1 MEDEQALRKLRR
13 GDPKALEALVV
24 RYTPYVS
31 AAIRNQLGGLS
42 TEEDVEELCADV
54 FFTLWEKA
62 GSLRT
67 DRLRGWLGMVARNEA
82 RSLLRQR
89 NLPTA
94 PEEEVI
100 LAAGDDLE
108 ADVLQRE
115 QDRFIREAVLAMG
128 QPDREIFLRHYY
140 YNQKCKEIAA
150 ALDKFV
156 YLRKKAGHRSVPGL
170 FLCLNSSQFR
180 LRSPGPFRCNGAPA
194 PASYP

>member
-24 RYTPYVS
+24 RCTPYIS
-31 AAIRNQLGGLS
+31 AVIRNQLGGLS
-42 TEEDVEELCADV
+42 TEEDVEELCANV

-82 RSLLRQR
+82 RSLLRKR

-94 PEEEVI
+94 PEEVI
-100 LAAGDDLE
+100 LATGDDLE

-115 QDRFIREAVLAMG
+115 QDRFIREAVLDMG
-128 QPDREIFLRHYY
+128 QPDT
-140 YNQKCKEIAA
+140 
-150 ALDKFV
+150 
-156 YLRKKAGHRSVPGL
+156 AGFS
-170 FLCLNSSQFR
+170 
-180 LRSPGPFRCNGAPA
+180 
-194 PASYP
+194 

>member
-1 MEDEQALRKLRR
+1 MKVRILNPNKKEAIPWRTSKPCESCAAATKRRWKPLWCATRPTSRRPLGRR
-13 GDPKALEALVV
+13 GC
-24 RYTPYVS
+24 
-31 AAIRNQLGGLS
+31 GGA
-42 TEEDVEELCADV
+42 V
-54 FFTLWEKA
+54 
-62 GSLRT
+62 
-67 DRLRGWLGMVARNEA
+67 
-82 RSLLRQR
+82 RQR
-89 NLPTA
+89 VLHALGEGREPANRPA

-100 LAAGDDLE
+100 LVAGDDLE

-115 QDRFIREAVLAMG
+115 QDRFIREAMLAMG
-128 QPDREIFLRHYY
+128 QSDREIFLRHYY

-150 ALDKFV
+150 VLDKFV